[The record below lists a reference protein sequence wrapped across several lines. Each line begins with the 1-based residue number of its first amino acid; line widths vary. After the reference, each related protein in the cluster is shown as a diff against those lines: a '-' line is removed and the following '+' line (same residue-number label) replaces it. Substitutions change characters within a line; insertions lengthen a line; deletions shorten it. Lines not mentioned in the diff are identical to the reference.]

1 MIESTHYTDNFFAEQ
16 LAGMN
21 SARKVL
27 PILNDIFHPS
37 SVIDVGCGVGSWLKI
52 WHEEVGVKDIQGV
65 EGPYLSPDLLQIDK
79 KHVLF
84 QDLKA
89 PLQINRKYDLAMSL
103 EVAEHLP
110 SSHAKQF
117 VQTITSLSDVVLFSA
132 AIPGQEGTYH
142 INEQAPEYWADIFRA
157 QGYDAIDLI
166 RPKIW
171 GNPQVEWW
179 YQQNI
184 LLYLKSSRV
193 AEFPA
198 LADALRATVPNYL
211 LRIHPVLYDR
221 KLQHVQKTKTV
232 SSFINWKL
240 DSLKKKIFKSK

>member
-1 MIESTHYTDNFFAEQ
+1 MIESTHYTQDFFAEQ
-16 LAGMN
+16 LGGLNA
-21 SARKVL
+21 ARRVL
-27 PILNDIFHPS
+27 PILNEIFHPS
-37 SVIDVGCGVGSWLKI
+37 SVIDIGCGVGSWLKI
-52 WHEEVGVKDIQGV
+52 WQSEVGVKDIRGV
-65 EGPYLSPDLLQIDK
+65 EGPYLSPELLQVDK
-79 KHVLF
+79 SLVSF

-89 PLQINRKYDLAMSL
+89 PLLINRKYDLAMSL

-110 SSHAKQF
+110 ASNAKQF
-117 VQTITSLSDVVLFSA
+117 VQTLTSLSDVVLFSA

-142 INEQAPEYWADIFRA
+142 INEQAPEYWAALFNA
-157 QGYDAIDLI
+157 EGYEAIDLL

-171 GNPQVEWW
+171 GDQQVEWW

-184 LLYLKSSRV
+184 LLYVKKSRV

-211 LRIHPVLYDR
+211 LRIHPVLYNR

-240 DSLKKKIFKSK
+240 SSLKKKIFKSK